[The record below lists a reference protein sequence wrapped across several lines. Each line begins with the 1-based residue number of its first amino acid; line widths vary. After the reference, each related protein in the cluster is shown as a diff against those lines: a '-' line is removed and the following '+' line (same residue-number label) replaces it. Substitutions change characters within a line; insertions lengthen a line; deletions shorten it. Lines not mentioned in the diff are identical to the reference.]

1 MNNPSSVLI
10 GWLGLIAAGGTAYY
24 LAKKD
29 IDARRRAQEAAKTRP
44 TEKLEWWQKIEQ
56 ESNETNTMSGIFPA
70 NSSGDNNGHQTSS
83 NNGNEGTAGDGTG

>member
-56 ESNETNTMSGIFPA
+56 QESNEMNTMN
-70 NSSGDNNGHQTSS
+70 NS
-83 NNGNEGTAGDGTG
+83 GNEGTAGVGTG